1 MRQSDTYFRPTKSRI
16 SVSLYQPAE
25 SCLLVSGDESL
36 IQAADTRFFG
46 VVVCISFLY
55 HTCIETYRCESLRK
69 NRYQYMSH
77 RRIKPVSNQLPP
89 SYIYSLRIY
98 TLCRQLPSLSPS
110 FPHSPLA
117 PYTSLVCPVYSS
129 GLPAAPCLAC
139 LASDPSSSHARQ
151 ISACAP
157 APTHPPCVLV
167 WLLTSLPPMYSMYDI
182 PVSMCVSHLIYVY
195 LCVSHLYSCV
205 SHLYLYV

>member
-1 MRQSDTYFRPTKSRI
+1 MYQCCIRLKLKPSIQEDTRRYKCDTYLDTRQDAPIHGNSDTAWIQHGYIVRQSDTYFRPTKSRI

-77 RRIKPVSNQLPP
+77 RRIKTVSNQLPP

-98 TLCRQLPSLSPS
+98 TLCRQLPLIVAIFPS
-110 FPHSPLA
+110 
-117 PYTSLVCPVYSS
+117 
-129 GLPAAPCLAC
+129 
-139 LASDPSSSHARQ
+139 
-151 ISACAP
+151 
-157 APTHPPCVLV
+157 
-167 WLLTSLPPMYSMYDI
+167 
-182 PVSMCVSHLIYVY
+182 
-195 LCVSHLYSCV
+195 
-205 SHLYLYV
+205 

>member
-46 VVVCISFLY
+46 VVVCISLSKRIGVNLFEKIGIS
-55 HTCIETYRCESLRK
+55 TCLTAVS
-69 NRYQYMSH
+69 
-77 RRIKPVSNQLPP
+77 KPSRTNFHP
-89 SYIYSLRIY
+89 RIY
-98 TLCRQLPSLSPS
+98 TRSVYIPCVANFPSLSPS
-110 FPHSPLA
+110 YPHSPLA
-117 PYTSLVCPVYSS
+117 PYTSLVCPRVYSS

-157 APTHPPCVLV
+157 APTHPPLCARLAPDLSPSHVLHV
-167 WLLTSLPPMYSMYDI
+167 RHTGRYSTMLNRYNTILT
-182 PVSMCVSHLIYVY
+182 
-195 LCVSHLYSCV
+195 
-205 SHLYLYV
+205 